1 MGLERFRTLLALP
14 LASLFLI
21 LLACVFAL
29 QRPVSIGVRMPL
41 LRLRPHSPDISCD
54 GRWVFVELL
63 DDGTTEVNSEPVPPQ
78 GLSAMVGKLMES
90 HAERVVYLVPSPGIS
105 YARFVETLAALQVS
119 APDTHVGVL
128 SGAVRDAYKGQSK
141 ASILKRT
148 YLPCDIVW
156 PSDEF
161 RTATTLPAN

>member
-14 LASLFLI
+14 MASLFLI
-21 LLACVFAL
+21 LLVCVFAL
-29 QRPVSIGVRMPL
+29 QRPASMGVRMPL
-41 LRLRPHSPDISCD
+41 LKLRSPRPDTSCD

-63 DDGTTEVNSEPVPPQ
+63 DDDATEVNLEPVPPQ
-78 GLSAMVGKLMES
+78 ELSAMVGKLMES
-90 HAERVVYLVPSPGIS
+90 RVERVVYLVPSPGIS

-119 APDTHVGVL
+119 APGTQVGVL
-128 SGAVRDAYKGQSK
+128 SGTVRDAYKGQSK

-156 PSDEF
+156 PADEL
-161 RTATTLPAN
+161 RTTTTLPAN